1 LVYQYNKP
9 FLPLGTDSN
18 CSLQKFESL
27 VLQGGDVDLNMSFSS
42 EYLMARR
49 GKNPIRATV
58 SMKIG
63 LSDSLLAQRVLLI
76 LRSTRG

>member
-1 LVYQYNKP
+1 M
-9 FLPLGTDSN
+9 G
-18 CSLQKFESL
+18 
-27 VLQGGDVDLNMSFSS
+27 FSS
-42 EYLMARR
+42 EYLIARR